1 MNNQRGRWSGGLFLI
16 AIGAFF
22 MLNQLGYID
31 MDLSELIRTFWPVI
45 LILIGFNAL
54 IHGAFW
60 GLILLGIGGYFQLS
74 TLGILTTSV
83 GSDMRLLVP
92 FILIM
97 IGVGMLIRPR
107 KDRHRDKYR
116 DRRDRNRWDEGHW
129 HEQGSQTDRSYR
141 EPRPLD
147 DDFDQ
152 TFNKHFKQDGV
163 SGMPPGYN
171 EDGSGQKW
179 DGGKRQQDDFSQS
192 QDRSSDYDPFKYA
205 GSVPPPP
212 PPPPP
217 MGDGSRGGTMNKGGF
232 IGDIHLG
239 SDYWELKPMN
249 ISHFIGDTVIDLTK
263 AQVPYGD
270 TKINI
275 SSFIGDVKV
284 YVPNDM
290 DLGVIVNSSSFL
302 GDVRVFNQEKEGFM
316 NNLQVETPY
325 FYEAGKKV
333 RITVSTFIG
342 DVKVM
347 KVG

>member
-31 MDLSELIRTFWPVI
+31 MDFGELIRTFWPVI
-45 LILIGFNAL
+45 LILTGFNAL
-54 IHGAFW
+54 IQGAFW
-60 GLILLGIGGYFQLS
+60 GLILLAIGGYFQLS
-74 TLGILTTSV
+74 YLGVLTV
-83 GSDMRLLVP
+83 DIGSAMRMLVP

-97 IGVGMLIRPR
+97 VGVGMLIRPR
-107 KDRHRDKYR
+107 KNRHRDKYR
-116 DRRDRNRWDEGHW
+116 DRKRWDEGYW
-129 HEQGSQTDRSYR
+129 HEHGGQHDRPYS

-152 TFNKHFKQDGV
+152 TFNKHFNKDGV
-163 SGMPPGYN
+163 SDVPPPPGYD
-171 EDGSGQKW
+171 ETGSAV
-179 DGGKRQQDDFSQS
+179 GGDSDRRYKEPFGRNQS
-192 QDRSSDYDPFKYA
+192 QSSDYDPFSYK

-217 MGDGSRGGTMNKGGF
+217 PMGSGSKFDTVNKSGF

-263 AQVPYGD
+263 AQVSYGE
-270 TKINI
+270 TKINV

-290 DLGVIVNSSSFL
+290 DLGVVVSSSSFL

-325 FYEAGKKV
+325 YYEAGKKV
-333 RITVSTFIG
+333 KISVSTFIG